1 LENTYRR
8 LYEENFRLSKEINET
23 IKFCLTNEAYFKK
36 YDVIKKTAERSY
48 YMKKNLLMEMK
59 KFDHITSGKA
69 DQDLNEKRKVY
80 CDLEVEVNHIK
91 DETLKFQ
98 KEIENIM
105 IEINLK
111 EKIIGENDIKNERI
125 SQDIRNMLR
134 QNYDIKIKMLQI
146 YDNFQV
152 FNLDSIIKKFK
163 EERIQYQGYYSI
175 VRILFHTDSNNYDE
189 FFSLIIHYIKLKDSL
204 NNKFLVFKFKQ
215 RNFVSQ

>member
-1 LENTYRR
+1 
-8 LYEENFRLSKEINET
+8 
-23 IKFCLTNEAYFKK
+23 
-36 YDVIKKTAERSY
+36 
-48 YMKKNLLMEMK
+48 MKKNLLLEMK
-59 KFDHITSGKA
+59 KFDQITSGKA
-69 DQDLNEKRKVY
+69 DHDLNEKRKVY
-80 CDLEVEVNHIK
+80 CDLEVEVNQIK

-175 VRILFHTDSNNYDE
+175 VRTLF
-189 FFSLIIHYIKLKDSL
+189 
-204 NNKFLVFKFKQ
+204 
-215 RNFVSQ
+215 